1 LSVDRGK
8 RMGGA
13 AAGARA
19 CADIA
24 FRPGIRAGIAGR

>member
-13 AAGARA
+13 AGARA
-19 CADIA
+19 CAGIA